1 MRRTSMLLD
10 TELISQAARVLG
22 TSGTT
27 ATVREALARAIRDA
41 RLEDLAAWE
50 LPASFPEQLASLRAP
65 RYPAA

>member
-1 MRRTSMLLD
+1 MLLD
-10 TELISQAARVLG
+10 TELIDQAARVLG
-22 TSGTT
+22 TSGNT

-50 LPASFPEQLASLRAP
+50 LPEDFPEQLAILRAP